1 MPARRGR
8 RSAQRD
14 YEHAP
19 VWARQVLAVASR
31 CSFWQLKELLDV
43 ACWLVSQLTR
53 AVVEAEHQ
61 ERRAR
66 RAQAR
71 RRRAFNG
78 GGNVDGDD
86 GEAL

>member
-1 MPARRGR
+1 MPACRGR

-19 VWARQVLAVASR
+19 VWSRQVLAVASR

-43 ACWLVSQLTR
+43 ARWLVSQLTR
-53 AVVEAEHQ
+53 AVVEAEMRAQ
-61 ERRAR
+61 RAR

-71 RRRAFNG
+71 RRRVLNG
-78 GGNVDGDD
+78 DAYVDGDD
-86 GEAL
+86 SEAL

>member
-43 ACWLVSQLTR
+43 ARWLVSQLTR
-53 AVVEAEHQ
+53 AVVEAEMWEQ
-61 ERRAR
+61 RAR
-66 RAQAR
+66 RARACR
-71 RRRAFNG
+71 RRVLNG
-78 GGNVDGDD
+78 DAYVDGDD

>member
-43 ACWLVSQLTR
+43 ACWLVSQLIR
-53 AVVEAEHQ
+53 AVVEDEKQ

-71 RRRAFNG
+71 RRALNG